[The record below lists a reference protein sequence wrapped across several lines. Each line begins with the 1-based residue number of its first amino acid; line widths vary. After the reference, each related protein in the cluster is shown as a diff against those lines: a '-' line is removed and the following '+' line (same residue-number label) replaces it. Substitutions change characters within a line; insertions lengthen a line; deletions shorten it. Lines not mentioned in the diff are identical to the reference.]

1 MRRPLAAVLVLLC
14 ALSLAGGGLA
24 AQEAS
29 PAASP
34 VASPVGTAELT
45 IPVDEPV
52 AGLSQGEWSARQ
64 WQWLVS
70 FPNEASP
77 NADQTGARCGFGQ
90 SGPVFFLAGLV
101 GPGPAERACTVPAD
115 TAILLPVFGAE
126 CSTVEPPPFFGR
138 DEAALAACAAAALG
152 SGPDPAG
159 MEITVD
165 GQTLGDLGRFR
176 MATPLFTLV
185 LPEDNIFGTPAGV
198 GSAVADGYFVMLA
211 PLPPGEHVVELRSS
225 ISLTYR
231 LTVVAPTVVEPGT

>member
-1 MRRPLAAVLVLLC
+1 MHRRLAAVLALLC
-14 ALSLAGGGLA
+14 TLSFAGGGIA

-34 VASPVGTAELT
+34 VASPVGTSKLT

-77 NADQTGARCGFGQ
+77 NADQTGARCGLGQ

-101 GPGPAERACTVPAD
+101 GPGPAERACTVPAGV
-115 TAILLPVFGAE
+115 AILLPVFGAE
-126 CSTVEPPPFFGR
+126 CSTLEPPPFFGR
-138 DEAALAACAAAALG
+138 DEAELAACAAAAADTL
-152 SGPDPAG
+152 PDPAR
-159 MEITVD
+159 MEVLVD
-165 GQTLGDLGRFR
+165 GQALGDLGRFR
-176 MATPLFTLV
+176 VATPVFTLA
-185 LPEDNIFGTPAGV
+185 LPEDNVFGTPAGV
-198 GSAVADGYFVMLA
+198 GSAVGDGYFIMLA
-211 PLPPGEHVVELRSS
+211 PLPPVEHVVELGPLV
-225 ISLTYR
+225 SLTYR